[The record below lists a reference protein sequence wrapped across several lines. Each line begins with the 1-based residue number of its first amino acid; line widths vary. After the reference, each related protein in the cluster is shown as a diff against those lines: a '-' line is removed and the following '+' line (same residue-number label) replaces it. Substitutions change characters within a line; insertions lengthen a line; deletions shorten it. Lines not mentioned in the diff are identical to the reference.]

1 MKPVEFLGE
10 ALEQLRAFPRSAR
23 REAGF
28 QLDKV
33 QRGREPDDWKPLKTI
48 GAGVREI
55 RVREGRED
63 VAARHRT
70 STTALQRI
78 DEEEAMSKKR
88 FESIWDAIE
97 DTAEDAAAMRARAN
111 LMLELQE
118 HLRKRKLTQTE
129 AARLLKVAQPRVSDL
144 MRGRIDLFSTDMLI
158 DMLGRMGARV
168 TVSVEFK
175 RAA

>member
-1 MKPVEFLGE
+1 
-10 ALEQLRAFPRSAR
+10 
-23 REAGF
+23 
-28 QLDKV
+28 
-33 QRGREPDDWKPLKTI
+33 
-48 GAGVREI
+48 
-55 RVREGRED
+55 
-63 VAARHRT
+63 
-70 STTALQRI
+70 
-78 DEEEAMSKKR
+78 MSKKR

-97 DTAEDAAAMRARAN
+97 DTAEEAAAMRARAN

-118 HLRKRKLTQTE
+118 HLRKRKLTQTA

-144 MRGRIDLFSTDMLI
+144 MRGRIDLFSTDTLI